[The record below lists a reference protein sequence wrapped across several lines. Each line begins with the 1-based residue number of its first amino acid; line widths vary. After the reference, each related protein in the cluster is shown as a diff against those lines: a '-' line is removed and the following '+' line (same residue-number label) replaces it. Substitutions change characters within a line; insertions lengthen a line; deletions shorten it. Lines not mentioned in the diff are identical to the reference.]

1 MNAEQQRQLF
11 QAAPILY
18 AMVLKSPAWK
28 IGTPDDLFP
37 FLNELSLEIEK
48 FNMRYRKRAV
58 RVMKIAMVGGEL
70 VFLVHRQIPA
80 IEKKIISARYR
91 IRLYRKELRAAFLLR
106 AKHMGTTALCG
117 SALIPDWKRTMP
129 DDTATLRAILQSA
142 EKFAVSKG
150 DWKSLAGWYKRYLQD
165 EDDALRCQVNALQCE

>member
-1 MNAEQQRQLF
+1 MNTELQNQLF
-11 QAAPILY
+11 QVAPILY
-18 AMVLKSPAWK
+18 AMALNSPAWK
-28 IGTPDDLFP
+28 IGASDDLFP

-48 FNMRYRKRAV
+48 FNRRYRKRAV

-80 IEKKIISARYR
+80 IEKKIISARHR

-106 AKHMGTTALCG
+106 AKHMGTTALFE
-117 SALIPDWKRTMP
+117 STLIPDWKRTMP
-129 DDTATLRAILQSA
+129 DDLATLRAILQAA

-150 DWKSLAGWYKRYLQD
+150 DWNSLAGWYRRYLHD
-165 EDDALRCQVNALQCE
+165 EDEAMRCQTNASHCE

>member
-1 MNAEQQRQLF
+1 MNTELQNQLF

-28 IGTPDDLFP
+28 IGAPDDLFP

-48 FNMRYRKRAV
+48 FNRRYRKRAV

-80 IEKKIISARYR
+80 IEKKIISARHR

-129 DDTATLRAILQSA
+129 DDLATLRLILQAA
-142 EKFAVSKG
+142 EKFAISKG
-150 DWKSLAGWYKRYLQD
+150 DWNSLAGWY
-165 EDDALRCQVNALQCE
+165 

>member
-1 MNAEQQRQLF
+1 MNTELQRQLF
-11 QAAPILY
+11 QTAPILY
-18 AMVLKSPAWK
+18 AMALKSPAWK
-28 IGTPDDLFP
+28 IGASDDLFP

-48 FNMRYRKRAV
+48 FNRRYRKRAV

-80 IEKKIISARYR
+80 IEKKIISARHR

-117 SALIPDWKRTMP
+117 SALIPDWKRIMP
-129 DDTATLRAILQSA
+129 DDLATLRLILQEA
-142 EKFAVSKG
+142 EKFAVSRG
-150 DWKSLAGWYKRYLQD
+150 DWETLAGWYKRYLRND
-165 EDDALRCQVNALQCE
+165 DDALRCMDNASRSE

>member
-1 MNAEQQRQLF
+1 MKTELQRQLF

-18 AMVLKSPAWK
+18 AMAIKSPAWK
-28 IGTPDDLFP
+28 IGASDDLFP

-80 IEKKIISARYR
+80 IEKKIVSARYR
-91 IRLYRKELRAAFLLR
+91 IRLYRTELRAAFLLR
-106 AKHMGTTALCG
+106 AKHMGTTALFE
-117 SALIPDWKRTMP
+117 STLIPDWKRTMP
-129 DDTATLRAILQSA
+129 DDLATLRAILQA
-142 EKFAVSKG
+142 AGKFAVSKG
-150 DWKSLAGWYKRYLQD
+150 DWKSLAGWYRLYLHD
-165 EDDALRCQVNALQCE
+165 EDDALHCMHNASRSE

>member
-1 MNAEQQRQLF
+1 MNTELQNQLF

-28 IGTPDDLFP
+28 IGASDDLFP

-48 FNMRYRKRAV
+48 FNRRYLKRAV

-80 IEKKIISARYR
+80 IEKKIISARHK
-91 IRLYRKELRAAFLLR
+91 IRLYRKELREALLTR
-106 AKHMGTTALCG
+106 AKHMGTTALFG
-117 SALIPDWKRTMP
+117 SSLIPDWRRSMP
-129 DDTATLRAILQSA
+129 DDPATLRLILQAA

-150 DWKSLAGWYKRYLQD
+150 DWTLLAGWYKRCLHSN
-165 EDDALRCQVNALQCE
+165 DDFLRCMDYGSKCK